1 MGRVTL
7 GALVSGSLGAVMY
20 LINSSKKNKTKR
32 SGHGF
37 DGYDVDGY
45 DVDGYDVDGYDVDG
59 YDVYGYDV
67 DGYDVD
73 EEVPDDNRS
82 ANTTPDSNYYMDAPI
97 KDTPNRIQPGDV
109 SSTVVN
115 TRDYDADL
123 IICDLDDMVYSSL
136 TVEIPPNEYMR
147 FSCYEVYENLED
159 YFE

>member
-1 MGRVTL
+1 MKGKFMGRVTL
-7 GALVSGSLGAVMY
+7 GALASGSLGAVMY
-20 LINSSKKNKTKR
+20 LINSSKKNKANR

-45 DVDGYDVDGYDVDG
+45 DVD
-59 YDVYGYDV
+59 
-67 DGYDVD
+67 
-73 EEVPDDNRS
+73 EEVPDDSRS

-136 TVEIPPNEYMR
+136 TVEIPPNKYMSI
-147 FSCYEVYENLED
+147 SCYEVYDDYENLED

>member
-1 MGRVTL
+1 MKGKIMGRVTL
-7 GALVSGSLGAVMY
+7 GALASGSLGAVMY
-20 LINSSKKNKTKR
+20 LINSSKKNKEKR
-32 SGHGF
+32 SGYGF
-37 DGYDVDGY
+37 D
-45 DVDGYDVDGYDVDG
+45 
-59 YDVYGYDV
+59 GYDV

-147 FSCYEVYENLED
+147 ISCYEVYDDYENLED